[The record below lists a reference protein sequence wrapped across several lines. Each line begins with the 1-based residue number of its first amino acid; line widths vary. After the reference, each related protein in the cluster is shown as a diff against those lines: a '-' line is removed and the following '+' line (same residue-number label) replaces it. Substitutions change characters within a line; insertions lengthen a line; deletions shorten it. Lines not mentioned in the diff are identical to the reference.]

1 MTFDK
6 LIVFG
11 KTCSK
16 VTSDEEIDD
25 LGHNVELIHTL
36 NYEVYVNRE
45 TDHIIEVLYS
55 PAQTY
60 SITID
65 DIIGGEEE
73 YSLAKAEE
81 NIREKIFNK
90 FEYFQKLM
98 AAVA

>member
-1 MTFDK
+1 MTFEN
-6 LIVFG
+6 LVVFG

-55 PAQTY
+55 RAKIF
-60 SITID
+60 SVVID
-65 DIIGGEEE
+65 NIIGEENQ
-73 YSLAKAEE
+73 SLVDAEE
-81 NIREKIFNK
+81 NIKQKIFDEL
-90 FEYFQKLM
+90 EYFQKLM
-98 AAVA
+98 ALVS